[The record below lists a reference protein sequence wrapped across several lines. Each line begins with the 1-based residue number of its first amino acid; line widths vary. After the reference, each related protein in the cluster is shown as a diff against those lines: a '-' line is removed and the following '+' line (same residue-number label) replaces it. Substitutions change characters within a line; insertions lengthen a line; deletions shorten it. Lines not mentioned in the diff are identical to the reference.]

1 MSIKH
6 ATNKLLL
13 ISAVLVLYGCCG
25 SETMVTDKATLSA
38 LRTINENPDPLHS
51 DNTPSVDD
59 LVSLGDKALVPELF
73 DLLING
79 DPVTRLHASRV
90 LFGITAARFGFIA
103 GKGWPNA
110 QAEARWRQEW
120 DACGY
125 DDKADEQARRN
136 SIHLWMNK
144 FGNSKMEKQ

>member
-90 LFGITAARFGFIA
+90 LSGITAARFGYIR